1 MSEPRKQTPIGD
13 ADACAV
19 DEAAA
24 DPATLEKAL
33 LSRRQFLFGA
43 SASIALL
50 SVPGWMRSPS
60 LGSRVYAQVAEFPRQ
75 RIAGLSELTVGESVS
90 FSYPWDHQQST
101 NEIIKL
107 GQRAAGGVGPDED
120 VVAFNTFCTH
130 QGGPLAGTFKADVGV
145 AGPCPLH
152 WTTFDL
158 TRHGM
163 VVSGHATLGLPQIVL
178 EAEGD
183 DIFATGV
190 IGLIFGYYDNRI
202 DPAGLGG

>member
-1 MSEPRKQTPIGD
+1 MSEPTKQSPAGD
-13 ADACAV
+13 IASCAV
-19 DEAAA
+19 DAAVT

-43 SASIALL
+43 SASMVLL
-50 SVPGWMRSPS
+50 TLPAWMRSPR
-60 LGSRVYAQVAEFPRQ
+60 LGSQVYAQIAEFPRQ
-75 RIAGLSELTVGESVS
+75 RIAGLSDLTVGDSIT
-90 FSYPWDHQQST
+90 FSYPWDQQQST
-101 NEIIKL
+101 NELIKL

-120 VVAFNTFCTH
+120 VVAFSTFCTH

-163 VVSGHATLGLPQIVL
+163 VVSGHATLGLPQITL
-178 EAEGD
+178 ETEGD

-190 IGLIFGYYDNRI
+190 IGLIFGYHDNRI
-202 DPAGLGG
+202 DPADLGG